1 MRIYSQ
7 TLGQRDSISKGKLG
21 GFLFVSLLFHY
32 CNCLGFLVCLF
43 VLVLHAAVDMKDKVV
58 FSLCLTGCVQTL
70 IY

>member
-43 VLVLHAAVDMKDKVV
+43 WFYMQQ
-58 FSLCLTGCVQTL
+58 FT
-70 IY
+70 